1 MLDWLNDAVD
11 KGSEMLGGAWEDT
24 TEFAGSWWNDYLDS
38 KPTPNS
44 TQDPN
49 ANETGNTATVTQ
61 QHPQS
66 FHYGWIIGGA
76 VVLLLVIVLIMR
88 R

>member
-1 MLDWLNDAVD
+1 MLDWLNNAVD
-11 KGSEMLGGAWEDT
+11 KGSEMLGGAWDDT
-24 TEFAGSWWNDYLDS
+24 TDFAGNWWNEYLAS

-44 TQDPN
+44 TQDPA
-49 ANETGNTATVTQ
+49 ANETGNTAKITQ
-61 QHPQS
+61 QQPQS
-66 FHYGWIIGGA
+66 MPYGWIIGGA